1 MSIHESTAG
10 QSHQRHLFLFARFEA
25 DGSSG
30 RNIQS
35 HAVSGRAIE
44 IERGIHFEEMI
55 MAAHLHGPVATV
67 AYYYLRRGSPGIQFH
82 FAVVENVFARIQS
95 ASY

>member
-1 MSIHESTAG
+1 
-10 QSHQRHLFLFARFEA
+10 
-25 DGSSG
+25 
-30 RNIQS
+30 
-35 HAVSGRAIE
+35 
-44 IERGIHFEEMI
+44 MI